1 MGFTK
6 SAYSNC
12 TIFEIQNEG
21 MIKMVFT
28 SKNTDERDHSFNSRD
43 EAIEWILINGNT
55 FRRYFIMEQI
65 TVY

>member
-6 SAYSNC
+6 SAYSRYV
-12 TIFEIQNEG
+12 IFESQNG
-21 MIKMVFT
+21 GIIKMVFT
-28 SKNTDERDHSFNSRD
+28 SKNTDERDHSFDSRD
-43 EAIEWILINGNT
+43 EAIEWILINGDT

>member
-1 MGFTK
+1 MAFTK
-6 SAYSNC
+6 SAYSKYA
-12 TIFEIQNEG
+12 IFEIQNEG
-21 MIKMVFT
+21 IIKMVFT